1 MDTSTSNSEARKENP
16 SKYMR
21 QLKISRLTL
30 MEKFFNTDLELLV
43 EIWKGETE
51 NEYFSIDF
59 AYNYSSC
66 AAMGSISERESNL
79 GAYKEI
85 LWAKDELF
93 DIMGLAKYLKWDTSN
108 TVIEDLSEKV

>member
-1 MDTSTSNSEARKENP
+1 
-16 SKYMR
+16 
-21 QLKISRLTL
+21 
-30 MEKFFNTDLELLV
+30 
-43 EIWKGETE
+43 
-51 NEYFSIDF
+51 
-59 AYNYSSC
+59 
-66 AAMGSISERESNL
+66 MGSISERESNL